1 MDRYF
6 NLNSYE
12 EKMKEIRT
20 SIKGTYKRLHEEL
33 EESENILLNDLKTQ
47 LVEGVKVSEK
57 DKKIRS
63 EREKEYIIVREQ
75 ILFMKSEMDSMID
88 NFQYAKVYNERLAL
102 KKFMDAVEVVNGD
115 LQNHI
120 NESRPPVEEIS

>member
-1 MDRYF
+1 
-6 NLNSYE
+6 
-12 EKMKEIRT
+12 MKEIRT